1 MKNSDRLFL
10 LTLVSVFAYARA
22 SAQLPVKIVNGSIFV
37 ADQNYGRNA
46 QKYAALTDSLDHNLL
61 THADDTTSLFY
72 RAVLY
77 LDLNDIIAKPYQLAP
92 GALEGLVKGKE
103 LAEKAIQLKMQ
114 DFRLKVLRAQL
125 YAQLAY
131 RYTGDESW
139 KFNTQ
144 QAAARRA
151 QYNQYKT
158 AANTAYDELA
168 LLDKRN
174 AYDYQ
179 KLKVKGDYPIK

>member
-1 MKNSDRLFL
+1 MKNNHLFL
-10 LTLVSVFAYARA
+10 LPLGLMFIYTQAR
-22 SAQLPVKIVNGSIFV
+22 AQLPVKIVNGSILV

-46 QKYAALTDSLDHNLL
+46 KKYAALTDSLDHNLQ
-61 THADDTTSLFY
+61 ARPDDTTSLFY

-77 LDLNDIIAKPYQLAP
+77 LNLNDIIAKPYQLAP
-92 GALEGLVKGKE
+92 GALEGLVKGKD
-103 LAEKAIQLKMQ
+103 LAEKAVKLNMQ

-139 KFNTQ
+139 KFNVQ
-144 QAAARRA
+144 QAAGRRT
-151 QYNQYKT
+151 QYNQYKA

-168 LLDKRN
+168 VLDKRN